1 MTIGQRIKQR
11 REALNL
17 TQEELAR
24 KVGYASRSSINKIEL
39 SRDLPLRKVEKMAVA
54 LETSP
59 SFLMGWTENDDP
71 DFPFSDEAVATAT
84 ENLNKAVGSTYYINE
99 ETAETAQNVFDD
111 ENMRM
116 LFDTARDCKPEDIK
130 RATDFLKMLKATN
143 PEG

>member
-11 REALNL
+11 RESLNM
-17 TQEELAR
+17 TQDELAH

-39 SRDLPLRKVEKMAVA
+39 SRDLPLRKVKLMADA

-71 DFPFSDEAVATAT
+71 DFPLSEEAVSTAT
-84 ENLNKAVGSTYYINE
+84 ENLNKAVGNTYYINE
-99 ETAETAQNVFDD
+99 ETAETAQSEF
-111 ENMRM
+111 EEMRM
-116 LFDTARDCKPEDIK
+116 LFDAAKGSKPEDIK
-130 RATDFLKMLKATN
+130 RAADFLNMLKATN